1 MCQYKP
7 RLQSQEGDQCRQGA
21 SRHGDRAANM
31 AQKVKVL
38 ATKLDNMILI
48 PETHTVEEENRFPQA
63 VI

>member
-1 MCQYKP
+1 
-7 RLQSQEGDQCRQGA
+7 
-21 SRHGDRAANM
+21 M